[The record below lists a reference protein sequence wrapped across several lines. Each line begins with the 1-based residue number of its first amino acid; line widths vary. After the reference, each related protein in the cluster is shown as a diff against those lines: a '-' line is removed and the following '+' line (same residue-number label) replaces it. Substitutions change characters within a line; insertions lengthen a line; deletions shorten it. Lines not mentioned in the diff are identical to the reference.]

1 MAGIP
6 VNRDTIDVRA
16 GEAIM
21 TLRRAFGQVRTVALF
36 LSNHPGAGATD
47 PLVVDYGYTED
58 EAYLIRLVFEH
69 FDATRVNEED
79 MLLTARKLTGLE

>member
-6 VNRDTIDVRA
+6 VTRDTIDVRA

-21 TLRRAFGQVRTVALF
+21 TLRKAFCQIRTIALF
-36 LSNHPGAGATD
+36 LANHPGAGETD
-47 PLVVDYGYTED
+47 PLVVDYGYTQD
-58 EAYLIRLVFEH
+58 EAYLLRLVFEH
-69 FDATRVNEED
+69 FDSTRVAEED